1 MKISNSRLF
10 PYKMGQNTC
19 KIFNNFKKLLSGVT
33 THDTIM
39 VIRVIR
45 KQQDFG
51 LLLSVKLLETGGIY
65 NSSYWKIAGL
75 AACHFQ
81 GNSWKLGAS
90 IIRVIGKQQAQR
102 LAIFRGT
109 LETGVSII
117 WGIGKQQTPGNFN
130 DQLLINL
137 KL

>member
-1 MKISNSRLF
+1 MPLRIILVNSTSIMSDQLAF
-10 PYKMGQNTC
+10 MGTL
-19 KIFNNFKKLLSGVT
+19 IMNFAPC
-33 THDTIM
+33 THGIIM
-39 VIRVIR
+39 VIRVIG
-45 KQQDFG
+45 KQQDLG
-51 LLLSVKLLETGGIY
+51 LLLSVELLETGGIY

-75 AACHFQ
+75 AACYFQ

-102 LAIFRGT
+102 PAIFRGT

-117 WGIGKQQTPGNFN
+117 WGIGKQQTPGKFN
-130 DQLLINL
+130 DQLVINL